1 MVKWIFVIYN
11 IETFPGI
18 WYRVKITPT
27 FYTVSRKNSGQYDY
41 PIAIVIFTVH
51 R

>member
-27 FYTVSRKNSGQYDY
+27 FYTVSRKNSGQYDLSNSKSN
-41 PIAIVIFTVH
+41 FH
-51 R
+51 SS